1 LLTFF
6 IAVLLF
12 PFILIIALVSV
23 VFFSL
28 LFLRAKKRAA
38 AAQKYSRQTPGYK
51 QNDGVEIE
59 AKVEV
64 LQKTRVRE
72 P

>member
-1 LLTFF
+1 MLTFF

-28 LFLRAKKRAA
+28 LFLRAKNRAA
-38 AAQKYSRQTPGYK
+38 KAQKHTRQNPGYK
-51 QNDGVEIE
+51 PNDGVELE
-59 AKVEV
+59 AKVEL

>member
-1 LLTFF
+1 MLTFF

-28 LFLRAKKRAA
+28 LFLRAKKRAQA
-38 AAQKYSRQTPGYK
+38 MQKFSRQKPDFK